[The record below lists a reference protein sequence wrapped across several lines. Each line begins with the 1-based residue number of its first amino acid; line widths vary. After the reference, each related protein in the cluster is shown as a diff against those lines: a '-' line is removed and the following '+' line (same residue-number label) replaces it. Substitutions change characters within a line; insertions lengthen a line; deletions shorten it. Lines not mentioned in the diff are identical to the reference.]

1 MCKKERERE
10 REKEMNEGGNG
21 GENQGAVNDQQRRMR
36 CSSFANLPPPRGK
49 VCEKIV
55 EDVVDLIKGPF
66 HVFTSM
72 PIIPTKKK

>member
-1 MCKKERERE
+1 
-10 REKEMNEGGNG
+10 MNEGGNG
-21 GENQGAVNDQQRRMR
+21 GENQGAVNDQRRRMR

-55 EDVVDLIKGPF
+55 EEVVDLIKVPF
-66 HVFTSM
+66 HVFASM